1 MVYDFQKITIDNEDL
16 LSEFMNKHTTCV
28 DLYGEKRLERVS
40 YFYQKIFETLSASFK
55 EEDILE
61 QFEALT
67 KYKISL
73 EIPYGILVNELYGL
87 KSIVISHII
96 QHKLKI
102 DIIQTLRLFK
112 NITNAIAHLYLIEY
126 LNRLISLNNVRR
138 SSLSD
143 LSEKNLIIHYKSHLV
158 WLSNLAEHIKTNSK
172 SKFPE
177 LDHTLC
183 TFGKWLHGDGKKT
196 IQNNSKYKNLQ
207 DIHEKLHQFAKK
219 IYDIVEYGEY
229 TILITYLE
237 KCEMI
242 SLSIGTELALLDQV
256 LINKK
261 ISKDYLTGSFN
272 RQSLKGL
279 FENQYDLAL
288 ATNNHFVLAMCDLD
302 YFKTVN
308 DTYGHVAGDYLLK
321 LFVQIVQK
329 NIRNSDM
336 IIRYGGEEFIIMLP
350 TINKK
355 NGYKVLNNIREEFE
369 QTSLEF
375 EGVQIKATVS
385 MGMMEVKPE
394 HLYNHNYLDEYV
406 MIVDKNLYIAKE
418 SGRNR
423 IEVY

>member
-1 MVYDFQKITIDNEDL
+1 MKYNFQKIAIDNEDL
-16 LSEFMNKHTTCV
+16 LGEFINKHTTCINL
-28 DLYGEKRLERVS
+28 DGEKRLETVTD
-40 YFYQKIFETLSASFK
+40 FYQKIFETLSTSFNEK
-55 EEDILE
+55 DILE
-61 QFEALT
+61 QFEILA

-73 EIPYGILVNELYGL
+73 EIPYGIMVNELYSL
-87 KSIVISHII
+87 KSMLISHII
-96 QHKLKI
+96 QHKIDI
-102 DIIQTLRLFK
+102 DIIQTLVLFK
-112 NITNAIAHLYLIEY
+112 NITNTIAGLYLIEY
-126 LNRLISLNNVRR
+126 LNKLISLNNIRR
-138 SSLSD
+138 NSLSD
-143 LSEKNLIIHYKSHLV
+143 LNEKNLIIHYESHLL
-158 WLSNLAEHIKTNSK
+158 WLTNLAEHVKTNNK
-172 SKFPE
+172 SQFPE

-183 TFGKWLHGDGKKT
+183 TFGKWLYGDAKKI
-196 IQNNSKYKNLQ
+196 IQNNSKYKNLLT
-207 DIHEKLHQFAKK
+207 IHEKLHQFAKK
-219 IYDIVEYGEY
+219 IYAIVEDGEY
-229 TILITYLE
+229 TILMTYLE

-242 SLSIGTELALLDQV
+242 SLSIGTELALLDQI
-256 LINKK
+256 LINTK
-261 ISKDYLTGSFN
+261 ISKDALTGSFN

-288 ATNNHFVLAMCDLD
+288 ATDNHFVLAMCDLD
-302 YFKTVN
+302 YFKVVN

-321 LFVQIVQK
+321 LFVKIVQK

-355 NGYKVLNNIREEFE
+355 NGFKVLDHIREEFE

-375 EGVQIKATVS
+375 NAQQIKATVS

-394 HLYNHNYLDEYV
+394 HLFNQNYLDEYV